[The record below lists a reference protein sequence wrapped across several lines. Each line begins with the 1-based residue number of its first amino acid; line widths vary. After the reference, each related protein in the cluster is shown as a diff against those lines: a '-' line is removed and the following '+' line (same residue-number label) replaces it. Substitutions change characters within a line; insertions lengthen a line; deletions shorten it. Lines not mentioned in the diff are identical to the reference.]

1 MMRAPRPWVFE
12 DLDEDRL
19 HVFVPAAMGAGILLS
34 LGILI
39 SDAYRKSGGQRLVE
53 RRVAFT
59 AQGVAA
65 DVVSPSTAELD
76 APSVLRL
83 APVYVVVAA
92 ATLGL
97 FALLV
102 PGATWNYLDPG
113 GYVEGIGWLWAV
125 SIVASVFFVR
135 VGFIVAHAVPRW
147 FPLIV
152 GVIGLVLTARFM
164 QFAEGLRWVL
174 VVGLGCLTATLLVG
188 YATYR
193 RVRSLESLPA
203 WAWPLFVST
212 PLTRAAVPEEKGT
225 SPRG

>member
-1 MMRAPRPWVFE
+1 MMRAPRPWAFE
-12 DLDEDRL
+12 DFDDGRL

-39 SDAYRKSGGQRLVE
+39 SDTYRKSGGQRLAE
-53 RRVAFT
+53 RRVAST
-59 AQGVAA
+59 AQRVAA

-76 APSVLRL
+76 APSMRP
-83 APVYVVVAA
+83 APVYVVAA
-92 ATLGL
+92 LATLGL

-113 GYVEGIGWLWAV
+113 GYVEGIGWMWAV

-152 GVIGLVLTARFM
+152 AVIGLASTARFM
-164 QFAEGLRWVL
+164 QFAEGLTWVL
-174 VVGLGCLTATLLVG
+174 VVGLGGLTATLLLG

-203 WAWPLFVST
+203 WAWPLFVSA
-212 PLTRAAVPEEKGT
+212 PLIRAALPEEKGT
-225 SPRG
+225 SPRD